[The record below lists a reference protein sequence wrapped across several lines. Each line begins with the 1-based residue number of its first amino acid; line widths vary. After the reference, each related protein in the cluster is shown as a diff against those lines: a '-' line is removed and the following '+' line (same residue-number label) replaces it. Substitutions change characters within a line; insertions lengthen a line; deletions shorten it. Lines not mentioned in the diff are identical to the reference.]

1 MSTASVLAVDTRDPT
16 GATSTILS
24 TSLSSPQFDTHRSI
38 TSSIQISESTAFC
51 PPSKYYHLYSPNDF
65 HSPDVPNVVFSDHV
79 FDRPRAHE
87 SHDEV
92 TSTCSALTMGV
103 SVPSSSCLRF
113 SHISHHHSAQSV
125 PTPPTRYRFGLQL
138 LTQTPSPESSSAC
151 SPVMRTN
158 NAEASAVSLQASD
171 LGCNRRRT
179 PEGVVDDGENDANSQ
194 TSATSFMSPVHSQS
208 RGNRQTSDLTSTGFS
223 PYEAT
228 LGQKKNV
235 LDCSENT
242 FSTPVIGSSATPQ
255 KAEEVLQHNG
265 SLETQTSFNN
275 VNDKPNGSGTPTALC
290 GTLASRSENCPGI
303 SHSDSD
309 HDFVI
314 EDPLKWDYAAD
325 LASTHLLTN
334 LDDKRM
340 IFEHNEHNCFE
351 KCSDGRD
358 SMDGEPVTVPLTWPS
373 SGAFRSSPVP
383 PGDHIRMKVSHHKG
397 HRYHTARLS
406 KHPLYTENRF
416 ISERAVSQGSFI
428 SSPEARENGD
438 EGMLSAHI
446 KNYSY
451 STNVC
456 SFRSDSPMMPL
467 ADGILDELE
476 SDEEVVRENCYR
488 DSRSE
493 VEFERS
499 FFSNHNVTMHSDN
512 QVGRTDELRP
522 EEPDG
527 ANKLKELDEIYRST
541 SQSVSRLRQQADRV
555 LEATERAEQQ
565 LHERFNLLSL
575 TVANKTEADLMRA
588 PKAVVDVQAPTPR
601 PRSAKRKKTCLL
613 EDNRSEAVDEEA
625 AKPNSTADSVTGAPC
640 GPILHSDYSPSGAT
654 GHSQGPDVPF
664 SLPSLT
670 SEQTDHILPTS
681 IDVREFVKPVGLPRL
696 ELGRSTDGEDSCSQT
711 SQKTSTLPVAAAV
724 YSDVVAAQC
733 ASSPLPTEPT
743 IFSAITNV
751 TPLSWTP
758 RRKPGDPH
766 DTESD
771 SRRSSLVFDKP
782 GFRLPQEEVKAGVS
796 AVRSQ
801 VNAVTDTVRRQDTMH
816 TSTLASVKAFD
827 PSVKRYSSAEQ
838 LRRSTDILV
847 DRGNMGQTDLLAKYE
862 PWTIG
867 NTELETE
874 KKFVK
879 SSRRMLFSVA
889 RSETDLFIPTSRSLS
904 CGRYRRTSNHS
915 VTSLPSL
922 EPVDRCSCTAT
933 SGGQEDVLDVNNTN
947 SQSVSRTVSS
957 ANPTTK
963 WIETETQCPNS
974 ERSHRKSDF
983 NHSNHCIPL
992 SECRLYRVQPN
1003 STQSSSS
1010 IGPPIAASSRVG
1022 SNERR
1027 NNIGSREKHSDLGT
1041 DGGSDLVP
1049 STPLLACR
1057 PPMGHRV
1064 IQALLT
1070 RNMEDVEVR
1079 YSHTK
1084 SGRGCEQVLTDRATV
1099 VTADTQKQTKND
1111 FSVSATN
1118 QRSSWSNRGD
1128 RRAHHNVEGVDT
1140 KSYHLMEQK
1149 RPGERHD
1156 GHNNKERSELL
1167 ASQLRYMLLK
1177 HRMKLS
1183 RAKEA
1188 YRLRRRVV
1196 HQLEQL
1202 LYNVPNLQDRSLPPE
1217 WDTDTSSLVTEQT
1230 DTVPAQGQSP
1240 EGSHPA
1246 TKHSMPTE
1254 TENQES
1260 ETFVEP
1266 EDCNMKQ
1273 SLFPRSKSRPGSSG
1287 TYVLNDS
1294 DHTVRI
1300 VDLEPVDYRS
1310 RKESKSPEPH
1320 VQRDFP
1326 ENVTSTGER
1335 LCMLRDRAEQ
1345 QLAEMITILMKKKSQ
1360 SEKASAGNDTRAH
1373 PSPLPSPPS
1382 YIAWTEQAPYKSRD
1396 LGRATRPTIAS
1407 ARAAEGGLTWFQTF
1421 SPIPSRHT
1429 HVNQRLRRPTRG
1441 DDTGRRRT
1449 HVHTPPNGK
1458 ISACGGDCAQIRD
1471 VPVVLCNPD
1480 KSAEEEE
1487 VNTRQKSHCHRAE
1500 YSGKCEGNLDP
1511 ERVKNPGHSGRGHTK
1526 PERIPPRGASQD
1538 GSPVGSEIV
1547 SDTSSEAFPAGLV
1560 ATPRG
1565 VKFSIFHCH
1574 PPDRESVYHTTTSAR
1589 QKLHDNSTLVTG
1601 TSDERSEESALAQD
1615 LQTLFRQRMS
1625 RWISRSRE
1633 RQKRIQLAAKNR
1645 RYTAAMNAE
1654 RVSLFVG
1661 NSRMCS
1667 PTRPLRR
1674 PASGQSQEEC
1684 PTQRC
1689 SCSTRPFHCPARTL
1703 HTRTHCCSANTTRMM
1718 IPLQNA
1724 NAGQVTSRNPQLT
1737 AAEICSA
1744 PRDGSRYRGRPR
1756 RYVIPRE
1763 QQRMALEHKMANLRT
1778 NRLRMKIYGEKV
1790 LRSVLQRRGPWSL
1803 SFKEI

>member
-1 MSTASVLAVDTRDPT
+1 MSAASLLAVDTRDPT

-24 TSLSSPQFDTHRSI
+24 TSLCSPQFDTHRSI
-38 TSSIQISESTAFC
+38 LADIQKSESTAFC
-51 PPSKYYHLYSPNDF
+51 PPSKYYHLFSPTDF
-65 HSPDVPNVVFSDHV
+65 HSPDVSNVVFTDHV
-79 FDRPRAHE
+79 FDQPNAHQ

-92 TSTCSALTMGV
+92 TSTCSALTMGP
-103 SVPSSSCLRF
+103 SVPSSSYSRF

-125 PTPPTRYRFGLQL
+125 PTPSARNRFGLQL
-138 LTQTPSPESSSAC
+138 PTQTPSPESSSAC
-151 SPVMRTN
+151 SPVTRTN
-158 NAEASAVSLQASD
+158 NAEVSAVSLQASD

-208 RGNRQTSDLTSTGFS
+208 RGNRQTSDLTPTGFS
-223 PYEAT
+223 PYEAV
-228 LGQKKNV
+228 LGQKQNV
-235 LDCSENT
+235 FDRSENT
-242 FSTPVIGSSATPQ
+242 FSTPVIGTSTTPQ
-255 KAEEVLQHNG
+255 KAEEVPQQNG
-265 SLETQTSFNN
+265 SLKAQTSFNY
-275 VNDKPNGSGTPTALC
+275 VNDKHNDSGTPTALR

-309 HDFVI
+309 HEFVT

-334 LDDKRM
+334 SDDKRM
-340 IFEHNEHNCFE
+340 SFEHNEHNCFE
-351 KCSDGRD
+351 KGSDGRD

-373 SGAFRSSPVP
+373 SGAFRSSPVL

-397 HRYHTARLS
+397 HRYHTARLA

-416 ISERAVSQGSFI
+416 TSERAVSQGSFI

-438 EGMLSAHI
+438 EGMLPSHI

-456 SFRSDSPMMPL
+456 SFRSDSPLMPL

-493 VEFERS
+493 VEVERN
-499 FFSNHNVTMHSDN
+499 FFSNHSLTMHSDN
-512 QVGRTDELRP
+512 QVERTDELRL
-522 EEPDG
+522 EEPNGD
-527 ANKLKELDEIYRST
+527 NKLKELDEIYRST

-565 LHERFNLLSL
+565 LQERFKLLSL
-575 TVANKTEADLMRA
+575 TVVNKTEADA
-588 PKAVVDVQAPTPR
+588 PEAVVDVQAPTPR
-601 PRSAKRKKTCLL
+601 PRSAKRNKNYLL
-613 EDNRSEAVDEEA
+613 EDNEAEAVDEEA
-625 AKPNSTADSVTGAPC
+625 AKPNSTTDSVTGAPC
-640 GPILHSDYSPSGAT
+640 APNFHSDYSPSGAT
-654 GHSQGPDVPF
+654 EHSQGPDVPI

-670 SEQTDHILPTS
+670 SEQTDHILPPS
-681 IDVREFVKPVGLPRL
+681 IDVKEFVKPVGLPRL
-696 ELGRSTDGEDSCSQT
+696 ELNRSTDGEDSCSQA

-743 IFSAITNV
+743 IFSAVTNV

-782 GFRLPQEEVKAGVS
+782 GFRLPHEEVKAGVS
-796 AVRSQ
+796 IVRSE

-827 PSVKRYSSAEQ
+827 PSVKHYSSTEL

-847 DRGNMGQTDLLAKYE
+847 DRGNMGQTDRLAKFE
-862 PWTIG
+862 PWAIG
-867 NTELETE
+867 NTGLETGE
-874 KKFVK
+874 KFVK
-879 SSRRMLFSVA
+879 SSRRMPFPVA
-889 RSETDLFIPTSRSLS
+889 RSETDLFTPASRSLN
-904 CGRYRRTSNHS
+904 CGRYRRPSNHS

-922 EPVDRCSCTAT
+922 EPMDKCSCTAT
-933 SGGQEDVLDVNNTN
+933 SGGHEDVLNVNNTN
-947 SQSVSRTVSS
+947 SQSFSRSVSS
-957 ANPTTK
+957 MNPTTK
-963 WIETETQCPNS
+963 WIETETQCSNS
-974 ERSHRKSDF
+974 DHSRRKSDF
-983 NHSNHCIPL
+983 NHSNHYIPL

-1003 STQSSSS
+1003 STRSSSS
-1010 IGPPIAASSRVG
+1010 IGPPIAASSRVS

-1027 NNIGSREKHSDLGT
+1027 NSTESREKHSDLGT
-1041 DGGSDLVP
+1041 DGGFNLVP
-1049 STPLLACR
+1049 STPQLTSR

-1064 IQALLT
+1064 IQTLPT

-1079 YSHTK
+1079 CSHTK
-1084 SGRGCEQVLTDRATV
+1084 PGRGREQVLTDRATF
-1099 VTADTQKQTKND
+1099 VTYDTQKQTKND
-1111 FSVSATN
+1111 FSVFAPN
-1118 QRSSWSNRGD
+1118 QRSSRSNRGD
-1128 RRAHHNVEGVDT
+1128 RRTRHKVEGVDT
-1140 KSYHLMEQK
+1140 IPYHLMGQK
-1149 RPGERHD
+1149 RSGERHNE
-1156 GHNNKERSELL
+1156 HNNDERSELL

-1188 YRLRRRVV
+1188 YHLRRRVV

-1202 LYNVPNLQDRSLPPE
+1202 LCNVPNLQDRSLPPE
-1217 WDTDTSSLVTEQT
+1217 WDTDTSSLVTMRT
-1230 DTVPAQGQSP
+1230 DAAPAREQSP
-1240 EGSHPA
+1240 EGPHPA
-1246 TKHSMPTE
+1246 TKHSIPTE

-1266 EDCNMKQ
+1266 EESNMKQ
-1273 SLFPRSKSRPGSSG
+1273 SLFPRPKSRPGSSG

-1294 DHTVRI
+1294 DHAVRI
-1300 VDLEPVDYRS
+1300 VDLEPADYRS
-1310 RKESKSPEPH
+1310 QKESESSEPH
-1320 VQRDFP
+1320 VQRDLP
-1326 ENVTSTGER
+1326 KNVASTGER

-1345 QLAEMITILMKKKSQ
+1345 QLAEMITILMKKKSR
-1360 SEKASAGNDTRAH
+1360 SEKASARNDTRAQ

-1382 YIAWTEQAPYKSRD
+1382 YIAWTERAPYKSRD
-1396 LGRATRPTIAS
+1396 LGIATRPTIAS
-1407 ARAAEGGLTWFQTF
+1407 ARAAEGGLTWFQSF
-1421 SPIPSRHT
+1421 SPIPTRQT
-1429 HVNQRLRRPTRG
+1429 HVNQRSRHPTRG
-1441 DDTGRRRT
+1441 DDTGRCKT

-1458 ISACGGDCAQIRD
+1458 ISACGGDCVQIRD
-1471 VPVVLCNPD
+1471 VPVVLCNTD
-1480 KSAEEEE
+1480 KPAEEEE
-1487 VNTRQKSHCHRAE
+1487 VNTHKKSHSHRAK
-1500 YSGKCEGNLDP
+1500 YSVKCEDNLDS
-1511 ERVKNPGHSGRGHTK
+1511 ERVKHLGYSGREHTK
-1526 PERIPPRGASQD
+1526 PERIPPRGASHD
-1538 GSPVGSEIV
+1538 GSLVESEII

-1574 PPDRESVYHTTTSAR
+1574 PSDRESVHHTTTSAR
-1589 QKLHDNSTLVTG
+1589 QKLHDSSTLVTG
-1601 TSDERSEESALAQD
+1601 TTDERSEESALAQD

-1667 PTRPLRR
+1667 PTRSSRR

-1689 SCSTRPFHCPARTL
+1689 SCSARPSHCPAQAL
-1703 HTRTHCCSANTTRMM
+1703 HTRTHCCSANTSRMM

-1724 NAGQVTSRNPQLT
+1724 KAGQVTSRNPHST